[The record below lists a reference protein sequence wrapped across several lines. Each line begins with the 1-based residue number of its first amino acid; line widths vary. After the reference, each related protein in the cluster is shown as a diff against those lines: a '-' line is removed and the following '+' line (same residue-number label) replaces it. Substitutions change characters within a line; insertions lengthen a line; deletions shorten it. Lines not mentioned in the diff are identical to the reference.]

1 MPGMKDKIKR
11 VAIQHFYKRGYFA
24 TGINDIAR
32 SAGIQ
37 KSSIYYHYANK
48 EDILFD
54 ILRSTME
61 KLDANFHKHLKGK
74 TASED
79 RLRAA
84 IEAHVLFHIRWQ
96 KETLISDSELRGL
109 TARNYKTILE
119 MRDDYE
125 NKIQDLIRSGI
136 REGVLGDIDPKIA
149 SYAMITMCTS
159 VASWFRKSGRLGK
172 EEIANIY
179 NQILLKGLKAVG

>member
-1 MPGMKDKIKR
+1 MAPMKEKIKK
-11 VAIQHFYKRGYFA
+11 VAINHFYKRGYFA

-54 ILRSTME
+54 ILKSTME
-61 KLDANFHKHLKGK
+61 KLDAHFEKQIRGK
-74 TASED
+74 THPEE

-84 IEAHVLFHIRWQ
+84 IQGHIHFHIQWQ

-109 TARNYKTILE
+109 TAGNFKTILD
-119 MRDDYE
+119 MRDVYE
-125 NKIQDLIRSGI
+125 TKFQSLIRNGI
-136 REGVLGDIDPKIA
+136 EAGVFEEIDYKVA
-149 SYAMITMCTS
+149 SYALITMCTS
-159 VASWFRKSGRLGK
+159 VANWFRKSGRLDK
-172 EEIANIY
+172 DAVADIY
-179 NQILLKGLKAVG
+179 NRILIRGLKPAE

>member
-1 MPGMKDKIKR
+1 MKDKIKK

-24 TGINDIAR
+24 TGISDIAR

-54 ILRSTME
+54 ILKTTME
-61 KLDANFHKHLKGK
+61 KLDANFEKNIRGK
-74 TASED
+74 TRPED
-79 RLRAA
+79 QLKAA

-109 TARNYKTILE
+109 TARNYKIILE
-119 MRDDYE
+119 MRDEYE
-125 NKIQDLIRSGI
+125 SKIQELIRQGI
-136 REGVLGDIDPKIA
+136 AEGAFEDVDHKVA
-149 SYAMITMCTS
+149 SYGIITMCTS
-159 VASWFRKSGRLGK
+159 VAGWFRKSGRLKK
-172 EEIANIY
+172 EAVADIY
-179 NQILLKGLKAVG
+179 NRILLKGLKPAG

>member
-1 MPGMKDKIKR
+1 MAGMKEKIKK
-11 VAIQHFYKRGYFA
+11 VAIHHFYKRGYFA

-54 ILRSTME
+54 ILETTME
-61 KLDANFHKHLKGK
+61 KLDANFEKYIRGKVSPEEQLK
-74 TASED
+74 
-79 RLRAA
+79 AA
-84 IEAHVLFHIRWQ
+84 IEGHILFHVRWQ

-119 MRDDYE
+119 MRDAYETKFQEIIRKGIEEGAFEDMDY
-125 NKIQDLIRSGI
+125 K
-136 REGVLGDIDPKIA
+136 VA
-149 SYAMITMCTS
+149 SYGIITMCTS
-159 VASWFRKSGRLGK
+159 VANWFRKSGRLKK
-172 EEIANIY
+172 EDIADIFNR
-179 NQILLKGLKAVG
+179 ILLKGLKPAG